1 MSWFIQLFTQESVAQ
16 TVLLLSMVIACGLAL
31 GHLRVFGISFSIAGV
46 LFAGLAFG
54 HFQPPINHEV
64 LHFVREF
71 GLILFVYT
79 IGIQVGPAFFA
90 SFRKQGIGLNAGATA
105 IVVLG
110 VLTTVAIY
118 FLAKI
123 VLPATVGLLAGA
135 VTNTPSLAAA
145 QQALQGLK
153 EIPEDFAQTTGM
165 AYAIAYPFGV
175 VGVILTMLAVRWL
188 FRIDPAKE
196 AEEFNRAQAQAQPK
210 PENINL
216 ELKNPG
222 LVGQPLEKLAALVK
236 PDAVISRFF
245 RDGHVQTPRR
255 DTILQMGD
263 VLHAVGSREGLEKLR
278 LTVGEVSTLDLRT
291 VGSRLTSER
300 ILVTHKEVIGE
311 TIAELALEARY
322 EATITRIYRAG
333 IEFVP
338 HPGVRLQF
346 GDTVTAVGEAD
357 AIKELAA
364 ELGNSPKQLNYP
376 NILPIFIGLILG
388 VVVGSIPLSIPG
400 VPAPVKLGLAGG
412 PLLVAILLSRLGNV
426 GPVTWYLPQNANLIV
441 REIGIV
447 LFLTC
452 VGLSSGKNFVNTL
465 MHGDGLYWMA
475 CAALITLLPAMLVAI
490 VARWKYKMNY
500 MVICGLVAGSMTDP
514 PALSF
519 ANSITSSEAPSITYA
534 TVYPWTMFLRVLTV
548 QLLVIFLGT

>member
-1 MSWFIQLFTQESVAQ
+1 MNWFAQLFTQESVAQ
-16 TVLLLSMVIACGLAL
+16 TVLLLSLVIACGLAL
-31 GHLRVFGISFSIAGV
+31 GHLRVWGISLGIAGT

-54 HFQPPINHEV
+54 HFQPPINHDV
-64 LHFVREF
+64 LHFIREF

-105 IVVLG
+105 IVLLG
-110 VLTTVAIY
+110 VIVTVALF

-123 VLPATVGLLAGA
+123 MLPAAVGMLAGA

-153 EIPEDFAQTTGM
+153 QIPEDAAQITGM
-165 AYAIAYPFGV
+165 AYAMAYPFGV
-175 VGVILTMLAVRWL
+175 IGIILTMLALRWL
-188 FRIDPAKE
+188 FKINPQKE
-196 AEEFNRAQAQAQPK
+196 AEEFTRQQAANQPT

-222 LVGQPLEKLAALVK
+222 LVGQPLEKLIALVK
-236 PDAVISRFF
+236 PDAVVSRLL
-245 RDGHVQTPRR
+245 RNGHLQTPRR
-255 DTILQMGD
+255 DTILQLGD
-263 VLHAVGSREGLEKLR
+263 VLHAVGSHQGLEKLR
-278 LTVGEVSTLDLRT
+278 LTVGEVSALDLRT
-291 VGSRLTSER
+291 VGNRLTSER
-300 ILVTHKEVIGE
+300 ILVTKKQVIGD
-311 TIAELALEARY
+311 TLAELALEARY

-346 GDTVTAVGEAD
+346 GDTVTAVGESD
-357 AIKELAA
+357 SIKELAA

-376 NILPIFIGLILG
+376 NILPIFIGLIFG
-388 VVVGSIPLSIPG
+388 VIAGSIPLSLPG

-426 GPVTWYLPQNANLIV
+426 GPVTWYLPQNANLVV

-447 LFLTC
+447 LFLSC
-452 VGLSSGKNFVNTL
+452 VGLASGKNFVETL
-465 MHGDGLYWMA
+465 THGRGLYWMA
-475 CAALITLLPAMLVAI
+475 CAALITLLPTLFVAI
-490 VARWKYKMNY
+490 MARWKFRMNY
-500 MVICGLVAGSMTDP
+500 LVICGLVAGSMTDP

-519 ANSITSSEAPSITYA
+519 ANSITASDAPAITYA
-534 TVYPWTMFLRVLTV
+534 TVYPWTMFLRVLTI
-548 QLLVIFLGT
+548 QLLVIFLGA